1 MSALQLAKY
10 DLETTEATIT
20 PTQAVPSITIVD
32 CAQLEPKTVNATP
45 IDGCVTLFRLG
56 GEMFGM
62 MHHLDELREVDG
74 HLLGY
79 SRESI
84 DVGALITIGWET
96 AGRAACRGVVAFCRK
111 TADGYIVTINLDAML
126 AA

>member
-1 MSALQLAKY
+1 MSALRLAEY

-20 PTQAVPSITIVD
+20 PAQAEPSITIVD
-32 CAQLEPKTVNATP
+32 CPQLEPKTVNATP
-45 IDGCVTLFRLG
+45 IDGCATLFRLG

-62 MHHLDELREVDG
+62 MHHLDKLREVDG
-74 HLLGY
+74 HLLGH

-111 TADGYIVTINLDAML
+111 TAEGYTVTIDLDAML